1 MEGGISLY
9 ITGVTILERIVELI
23 NPPINTIAKGAING
37 LGFQARGINPQMA
50 VMDVST
56 TGKKRVSPALLI
68 ASSML
73 YPSARNWL
81 VKSTSNSEFLT
92 CMPDKPMKPI
102 IETIDIGWPVINSI
116 TTPPRIPN
124 GIIDSTMMIPLNVL
138 NCSNRTPIKR
148 NVLNRIT
155 DKKFPPS
162 VSPSDSA
169 SPDSL

>member
-9 ITGVTILERIVELI
+9 MTGVTILERMVELI
-23 NPPINTIAKGAING
+23 NPPINTIANGAISG
-37 LGFQARGINPQMA
+37 LGFKASGINPQIA

-92 CMPDKPMKPI
+92 CIPDKPMKPM
-102 IETIDIGWPVINSI
+102 TSDGQRSI
-116 TTPPRIPN
+116 ALLLHPE
-124 GIIDSTMMIPLNVL
+124 
-138 NCSNRTPIKR
+138 
-148 NVLNRIT
+148 
-155 DKKFPPS
+155 FPME
-162 VSPSDSA
+162 
-169 SPDSL
+169 